1 MWKKPKAYSATTSSQ
16 VATNYFHSKLGIFF
30 IQKAISDDKEMYS
43 SQMKDPT
50 YYDLG
55 RAQISSF
62 SIARP
67 HYFKC
72 PCLYSLGHKPSSKY

>member
-1 MWKKPKAYSATTSSQ
+1 MWRKPKAYSATTSSQ

-30 IQKAISDDKEMYS
+30 IKKAISDDKEMYS

-55 RAQISSF
+55 RA
-62 SIARP
+62 
-67 HYFKC
+67 
-72 PCLYSLGHKPSSKY
+72 